1 MIRTLNAF
9 NIYIH
14 THISMHIYTF
24 YLVLVTPPEQDIHL
38 KKNQMYYLIDTVHH
52 LWTYLFDLGVS

>member
-14 THISMHIYTF
+14 THISMHICTF
-24 YLVLVTPPEQDIHL
+24 YPVLVTPPIHL